1 MAAGV
6 GCRQTKIYT
15 LPICASEPG
24 TDVMIL
30 KIFSPK
36 NFAKKLA
43 FWTQNKA
50 KF

>member
-1 MAAGV
+1 MP
-6 GCRQTKIYT
+6 T
-15 LPICASEPG
+15 G
-24 TDVMIL
+24 TYLCNTIPFEEESGPDVMNF

-43 FWTQNKA
+43 FSTQNKA